1 MLSAALTNRFDDD
14 YHYGLKSSLS
24 HACAVLS
31 YSDFVFDWS
40 GHAISNL
47 VMFLMVCVRFLR
59 MLGDVAIASFSPE
72 RQWRRYPVH

>member
-14 YHYGLKSSLS
+14 YHYGPKSSLS

-47 VMFLMVCVRFLR
+47 LMFLIVSV
-59 MLGDVAIASFSPE
+59 IANAGSPME
-72 RQWRRYPVH
+72 KLQSMIPELCS